1 MFKALIIFCC
11 TYNYQHYI
19 YLMSMSIY
27 FIFEISIV
35 YNFANKFI
43 ALFIYDRYFSIMNSD
58 IFHNIDVI
66 KLI

>member
-19 YLMSMSIY
+19 YLMTMSIY

-35 YNFANKFI
+35 YNFTNKFI
-43 ALFIYDRYFSIMNSD
+43 A
-58 IFHNIDVI
+58 
-66 KLI
+66 

>member
-1 MFKALIIFCC
+1 MFMFKALIIFYC

-35 YNFANKFI
+35 YNFANKLLLNLSMI
-43 ALFIYDRYFSIMNSD
+43 D
-58 IFHNIDVI
+58 ISQ
-66 KLI
+66 L